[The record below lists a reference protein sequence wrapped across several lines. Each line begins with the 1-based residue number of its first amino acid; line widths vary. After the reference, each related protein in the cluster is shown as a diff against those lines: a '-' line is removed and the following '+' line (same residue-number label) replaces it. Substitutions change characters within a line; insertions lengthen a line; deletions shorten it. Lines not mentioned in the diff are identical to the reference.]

1 MKIALCQTTVHKDW
15 HKNLRNAE
23 RVIAD
28 AVKSKADMV
37 VLPEMLSVHTTRK
50 PFRQR
55 PSRKAGKHGRRCQR
69 RLQRIMFILW
79 REVYRRARMDIFTVQ
94 PILLT
99 EKADRLASI
108 ARCICLILMWKVDSI
123 TVSPASLRPEMKCV
137 LSKQNL
143 VRLV

>member
-37 VLPEMLSVHTTRK
+37 VLPEMFICPYNK
-50 PFRQR
+50 
-55 PSRKAGKHGRRCQR
+55 KAISAAAQPEGGEAWQAMSETAAKNHVYLG
-69 RLQRIMFILW
+69 